1 MMMKFFTLLLV
12 FIFFTLNADAQ
23 TASLNGK
30 VKNADNS
37 PIQNGIVALKNTRY
51 NTPISQNGDYSFPN
65 IPQGNYTVVAFALG
79 KQNSEQNIT
88 LDKPINTQNFTLQN
102 LTDRLLN
109 EVVVLAQQDKAF
121 GIVRLNSVQNFT
133 LYEGKKNEIIVLKNL
148 VANTA
153 TNNPRQIF
161 GQITGLNIWESDG
174 AGLQLGIGGRGL
186 SPNRTSHFNTRQN
199 GYDISADALGY
210 PESYYTPPAEA
221 IEKIEVIRGAS
232 SLQYGTQFGGT
243 VNFQFKKGV
252 TDTPIEYVGRQT
264 YGINKFIN
272 SFNSLGGTVNNGKL
286 NYYTFYQRRQG
297 NGFRPNSAYNAN
309 TAFFNLNYS
318 ITPKTN
324 IVLEYTYTHYLAQQ
338 AGGLTDALF
347 DKDPTQSLRSRN
359 WFKVDW
365 NLFAL
370 HISHKFSANTEL
382 NVRNFGLI
390 ASRQSLG
397 NLDRINVADFNQDR
411 DFIKGTF
418 NNLGNETRLV
428 HRYNLGKQKNVLL
441 AGARIYAG
449 TTTAT
454 QGLGDNQQGP
464 NFMFQNP
471 NNVEGSDYKFPNYN
485 ISLFAEHIFNI
496 NNKFSITPGIRWEN
510 IKTFANGYYRYIL
523 RDNAGNIVVDKIN
536 NEKINR
542 NRSFAIAGL
551 GFAYKLKP
559 ELAFYG
565 NISQNYRAINFSD
578 LRIQNL
584 NFVVDSNLTDEK
596 GFTAD
601 VGIKGNINNIFTYE
615 ITAFYLYYNNRIG
628 QILKT
633 YQAPLFLDYRFRTNV
648 AASRNIGVEYFASV
662 NLARLNNWLPK
673 KHDFTLFINT
683 SIIDAKYIKSKEASI
698 QNKQVEMVPPF
709 IFRSGLNYLTQKWR
723 AGFQINYVAQHFSDA
738 TNAPRTSSA
747 VEGIIHAYTVA
758 DVTAAYNIN
767 RFLTLEASCNNLLDA
782 KYFTR
787 RAESYPGPGIIPADF
802 RSYYVT
808 LQVKL
813 PYKLTSKYRNENTN

>member
-1 MMMKFFTLLLV
+1 MMMRFFTLLLLS
-12 FIFFTLNADAQ
+12 IFFTLNADAQ
-23 TASLNGK
+23 TASLSGN

-37 PIQNGIVALKNTRY
+37 PIKNGIIALKATKFNTKIAPTGEY
-51 NTPISQNGDYSFPN
+51 LLKN
-65 IPQGNYTVVAFALG
+65 IPYGNYTLVIFALG
-79 KQNSEQNIT
+79 KQTIEQEIVV
-88 LDKPINTQNFTLQN
+88 DKDISAQNFTLQN
-102 LTDRLLN
+102 LADRLLN
-109 EVVVLAQQDKAF
+109 EVVVLAQQEKAL

-133 LYEGKKNEIIVLKNL
+133 MYEGKKNEIIVLKNL
-148 VANTA
+148 IANTA
-153 TNNPRQIF
+153 TNNPRQIY

-186 SPNRTSHFNTRQN
+186 SPNRTSNFNTRQN

-243 VNFQFKKGV
+243 VNFQFKKGAAN
-252 TDTPIEYVGRQT
+252 TPIEYVGRQT
-264 YGINKFIN
+264 YGINNFIN
-272 SFNSLGGTVNNGKL
+272 SFNSIGGTVNNGKL
-286 NYYTFYQRRQG
+286 NYYTFYQRKQG
-297 NGFRPNSAYNAN
+297 NGFRPNSAYSAN

-318 ITPKTN
+318 ISPKTN
-324 IVLEYTYTHYLAQQ
+324 IALEYTHTNYLAQQ

-347 DKDPTQSLRSRN
+347 IKDPTQSLRSRN
-359 WFKVDW
+359 WFKVNW
-365 NLFAL
+365 NLFAFNIT
-370 HISHKFSANTEL
+370 HNFSESTQL
-382 NVRNFGLI
+382 NMRNFGLV

-397 NLDRINVADFNQDR
+397 FLRSINVTDINEDR

-418 NNLGNETRLV
+418 NNIGNETRLV
-428 HRYNLGKQKNVLL
+428 HRYNLGKQKNILL
-441 AGARIYAG
+441 AGARLYAG

-471 NNVEGSDYKFPNYN
+471 NNVDGSDYKFPNYN
-485 ISLFAEHIFNI
+485 FSLFAEHIFNI
-496 NNKFSITPGIRWEN
+496 NDKFSITPGIRWEN
-510 IKTFANGYYRYIL
+510 IRTFANGYYRYIL
-523 RDNAGNIVVDKIN
+523 RDNAGNIVVDKTN
-536 NEKINR
+536 NENLNR
-542 NRSFAIAGL
+542 TRSFAIAGL
-551 GFAYKLKP
+551 GLAYKLKP

-565 NISQNYRAINFSD
+565 NISQNYRAINFTD
-578 LRIQNL
+578 LRIQTP
-584 NFVVDSNLTDEK
+584 NFQVDENISDEK

-601 VGIKGNINNIFTYE
+601 LGIKGSLTNIFNYE
-615 ITAFYLYYNNRIG
+615 LTAFYLYYNNRIG
-628 QILKT
+628 QILKEDT
-633 YQAPLFLDYRFRTNV
+633 KLFIDYRFRTNV
-648 AASRNIGVEYFASV
+648 AASRNIGIESFASV
-662 NLARLNNWLPK
+662 NLARLNNWLPQN
-673 KHDFTLFINT
+673 HDFTLFINT

-709 IFRSGLNYLTQKWR
+709 IFRSGLNYLTQKWK

-747 VEGIIHAYTVA
+747 VEGIIPAYTVA

-767 RFLTLEASCNNLLDA
+767 RFLTLEASCNNLFDA

-802 RSYYVT
+802 RSFFLT

-813 PYKLTSKYRNENTN
+813 GKIE

>member
-1 MMMKFFTLLLV
+1 MMMRFFTLLLLS
-12 FIFFTLNADAQ
+12 IFFTLNADAQ
-23 TASLNGK
+23 TASIIGN

-37 PIQNGIVALKNTRY
+37 PIKNGIIALKATKFNTEIAPTGEY
-51 NTPISQNGDYSFPN
+51 LLKN
-65 IPQGNYTVVAFALG
+65 IPYGNYTLVIFALG
-79 KQNSEQNIT
+79 KQTIEQEIVV
-88 LDKPINTQNFTLQN
+88 DKDISAQNFTLQN
-102 LTDRLLN
+102 LADRLLN
-109 EVVVLAQQDKAF
+109 EVVVLAQQEKAL

-133 LYEGKKNEIIVLKNL
+133 MYEGKKNEIIVLKNL
-148 VANTA
+148 IANTA
-153 TNNPRQIF
+153 TNNPRQIY

-186 SPNRTSHFNTRQN
+186 SPNRTSNFNTRQN

-243 VNFQFKKGV
+243 VNFQFKKGAAN
-252 TDTPIEYVGRQT
+252 TPIEYVGRQT
-264 YGINKFIN
+264 YGINNFIN
-272 SFNSLGGTVNNGKL
+272 SFNSIGGTVNKGKL
-286 NYYTFYQRRQG
+286 NYYTFYQRKQG
-297 NGFRPNSAYNAN
+297 NGFRPNSAYSAN

-318 ITPKTN
+318 ISPKTN
-324 IVLEYTYTHYLAQQ
+324 IALEYTHTNYLAQQ

-347 DKDPTQSLRSRN
+347 IKDPTQSLRSRN
-359 WFKVDW
+359 WFKVNW
-365 NLFAL
+365 NLFAFNIT
-370 HISHKFSANTEL
+370 HNFSESTQL
-382 NVRNFGLI
+382 NMRNFGLV

-397 NLDRINVADFNQDR
+397 FLRSINVTDINEDR

-418 NNLGNETRLV
+418 NNIGNETRLV
-428 HRYNLGKQKNVLL
+428 HRYNLGKQKNILL
-441 AGARIYAG
+441 AGARLYAG

-485 ISLFAEHIFNI
+485 FSLFAEHIFNI
-496 NNKFSITPGIRWEN
+496 NDKFSITPGIRWEN
-510 IKTFANGYYRYIL
+510 IKTIADGYYRYKL
-523 RDNAGNIVVDKIN
+523 PDNAGNILVDQTNSKN
-536 NEKINR
+536 LNR
-542 NRSFAIAGL
+542 TRSFAITGL
-551 GFAYKLKP
+551 GLAYKLKP

-565 NISQNYRAINFSD
+565 NISQNYRAINFTD
-578 LRIQNL
+578 LRIKTP
-584 NFVVDSNLTDEK
+584 NFKVDENISDEK

-601 VGIKGNINNIFTYE
+601 LGIKGSLTNIFNYE
-615 ITAFYLYYNNRIG
+615 LTAFYLYYNNRIG
-628 QILKT
+628 QILKVDT
-633 YQAPLFLDYRFRTNV
+633 SFRDQRFRTNV
-648 AASRNIGVEYFASV
+648 AASRNIGIESFASV

-673 KHDFTLFINT
+673 NHDFTLFINT

-709 IFRSGLNYLTQKWR
+709 IFRSGLNYLTQKWK

-747 VEGIIHAYTVA
+747 VEGIIPAYTVA

-767 RFLTLEASCNNLLDA
+767 RFLTLEASCNNLFDA

-802 RSYYVT
+802 RSFFLT

-813 PYKLTSKYRNENTN
+813 GKIE

>member
-1 MMMKFFTLLLV
+1 MMMRFFTLLLLS
-12 FIFFTLNADAQ
+12 IFFTLNADAQ
-23 TASLNGK
+23 TASIIGN

-37 PIQNGIVALKNTRY
+37 PIQNGIVALKATKFNTE
-51 NTPISQNGDYSFPN
+51 ISINGDYTITN
-65 IPQGNYTVVAFALG
+65 IPYGNYTLVVFALG
-79 KQNSEQNIT
+79 KQTIEQEIVV
-88 LDKPINTQNFTLQN
+88 DKDINTQNFTLQN
-102 LTDRLLN
+102 LADRLLN
-109 EVVVLAQQDKAF
+109 EVVVLAQQEKAL

-133 LYEGKKNEIIVLKNL
+133 MYEGKKNEIIVLKNL
-148 VANTA
+148 IANTA
-153 TNNPRQIF
+153 TNNPRQIY

-186 SPNRTSHFNTRQN
+186 SPNRTSNFNTRQN

-243 VNFQFKKGV
+243 VNFQFKKGAAN
-252 TDTPIEYVGRQT
+252 TPIEYVGRQT
-264 YGINKFIN
+264 YGINNFIN
-272 SFNSLGGTVNNGKL
+272 SFNSIGGTVNKGKL
-286 NYYTFYQRRQG
+286 NYYTFYQRKQG
-297 NGFRPNSAYNAN
+297 NGFRPNSAYSAN

-318 ITPKTN
+318 ISPKTN
-324 IVLEYTYTHYLAQQ
+324 IALEYTHTNYLAQQ

-347 DKDPTQSLRSRN
+347 IKDPTQSLRSRN
-359 WFKVDW
+359 WFKVNW
-365 NLFAL
+365 NLFAFNIT
-370 HISHKFSANTEL
+370 HNFSESTQL
-382 NVRNFGLI
+382 NMRNFGLV

-397 NLDRINVADFNQDR
+397 FLRSINVTDINEDR

-418 NNLGNETRLV
+418 NNIGNETRLV
-428 HRYNLGKQKNVLL
+428 HRYNLGKQKNILL
-441 AGARIYAG
+441 AGARLYAG

-485 ISLFAEHIFNI
+485 FSLFAEHIFNI
-496 NNKFSITPGIRWEN
+496 NDKFSITPGIRWEN
-510 IKTFANGYYRYIL
+510 IRTFANGYYRYIL
-523 RDNAGNIVVDKIN
+523 RDNAGNIVVDKTN
-536 NEKINR
+536 NENLNR
-542 NRSFAIAGL
+542 TRSFAIAGL
-551 GFAYKLKP
+551 GLAYKLKP

-565 NISQNYRAINFSD
+565 NISQNYRAINFTD
-578 LRIQNL
+578 LRIQTP
-584 NFVVDSNLTDEK
+584 NFQVDENISDEK

-601 VGIKGNINNIFTYE
+601 VGIKGSLTNIFNYE

-628 QILKT
+628 QILKEDT
-633 YQAPLFLDYRFRTNV
+633 KLFIDYRFRTNV
-648 AASRNIGVEYFASV
+648 AASRNIGIESFASV
-662 NLARLNNWLPK
+662 NLARLNNWLPTN
-673 KHDFTLFINT
+673 HDFTLFINT

-709 IFRSGLNYLTQKWR
+709 IFRSGLNYLTQKWK

-747 VEGIIHAYTVA
+747 VEGIIPAYTVA

-767 RFLTLEASCNNLLDA
+767 RFLTLEASCNNLFDA

-802 RSYYVT
+802 RSFFLT

-813 PYKLTSKYRNENTN
+813 GKIE